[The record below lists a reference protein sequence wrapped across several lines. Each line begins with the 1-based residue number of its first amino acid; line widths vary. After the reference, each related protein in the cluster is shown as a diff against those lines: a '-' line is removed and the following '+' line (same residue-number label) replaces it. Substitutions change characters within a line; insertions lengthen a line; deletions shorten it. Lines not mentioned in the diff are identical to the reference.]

1 MLSPESIRQ
10 YQAESN
16 CRAGYCLHCGTK
28 LAMVETYVC
37 DQCAINLYPDPN
49 TTMFDE
55 DEEDE

>member
-49 TTMFDE
+49 TE
-55 DEEDE
+55 DEEDG